1 MPDLGCGFGVCF
13 SVYVMAVCMCA
24 RVCAH
29 VCVHTHVCV
38 CVCMC
43 VHTHVCVCVSILS
56 VYINYKNN
64 GPLYKMFICVYNVVW
79 PHSSPIIF
87 PFFLHT
93 AGSPASSFLS
103 FLL

>member
-1 MPDLGCGFGVCF
+1 MPELGCGFGVCF
-13 SVYVMAVCMCA
+13 SVYVMAVC
-24 RVCAH
+24 VY
-29 VCVHTHVCV
+29 
-38 CVCMC
+38 VCMC
-43 VHTHVCVCVSILS
+43 VCRCVYIHMCACACMCVSILS
-56 VYINYKNN
+56 AYINYKNN

-93 AGSPASSFLS
+93 AGSPTSSFLS